1 MRNKFAKRVRR
12 NMLRDGVEFISER
25 KLDIA
30 DKENRYEVVL
40 MSHGIKLTITG
51 NDRLDTMHRAL
62 RGHLIV
68 GAFKRSQEPRH

>member
-25 KLDIA
+25 KLDTA

-51 NDRLDTMHRAL
+51 SDRLDAMHRAFF
-62 RGHLIV
+62 GHLLV
-68 GAFKRSQEPRH
+68 GAFKRSQ

>member
-25 KLDIA
+25 KLDTA

-51 NDRLDTMHRAL
+51 NDRLDAMHRAFF
-62 RGHLIV
+62 GHLLV

>member
-12 NMLRDGVEFISER
+12 NLLRDNVEFISER
-25 KLDIA
+25 RVNTN
-30 DKENRYEVVL
+30 DKENLYEVVL
-40 MSHGIKLTITG
+40 VSHGIKLTITG
-51 NDRLDTMHRAL
+51 SDRLDAMHRAL